1 VKEDAWATEGR
12 YEDVDIKVALDA
24 FTALR
29 KLSLAFYKRLTPA
42 KRRRYGVHQERAGSR
57 STTRPGCIRATTSTI
72 WDKLLHFW
80 GNSLYNSEL

>member
-42 KRRRYGVHQERAGSR
+42 KRRRYGVHQERGRESIDHTSR
-57 STTRPGCIRATTSTI
+57 MYTGDDLNHMGQIAA
-72 WDKLLHFW
+72 LL
-80 GNSLYNSEL
+80 GKSAIQ